1 MKHWKHETLE
11 DYYNRF
17 LQLCVII
24 PQQPNDIYLRETF
37 REGLRNKLKLT
48 SIGMPMQQLLKLL
61 IRQEKLKKRCLH
73 HARVNDFNHCR
84 TMMIQMRNQLKMY
97 KRRKEPKI
105 TKSKMTNINK
115 VYSVKNVIM
124 KVVWQRN
131 ANLCRKF
138 ATSVEDKGMK
148 PMTIRWRS

>member
-1 MKHWKHETLE
+1 
-11 DYYNRF
+11 
-17 LQLCVII
+17 
-24 PQQPNDIYLRETF
+24 
-37 REGLRNKLKLT
+37 
-48 SIGMPMQQLLKLL
+48 
-61 IRQEKLKKRCLH
+61 
-73 HARVNDFNHCR
+73 
-84 TMMIQMRNQLKMY
+84 
-97 KRRKEPKI
+97 
-105 TKSKMTNINK
+105 MTNINK